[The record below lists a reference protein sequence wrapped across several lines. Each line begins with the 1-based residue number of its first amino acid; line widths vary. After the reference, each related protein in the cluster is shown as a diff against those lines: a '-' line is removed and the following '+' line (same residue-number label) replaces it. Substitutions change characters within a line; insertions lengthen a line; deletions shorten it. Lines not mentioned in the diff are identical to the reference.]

1 MLSKIRDF
9 VVGAV
14 AALLLFMIVLKQAM
28 SSGEDKADKDNLEEV
43 LKNVD
48 HAKKVDD
55 NTNDMSVDDR
65 INRMRERSS
74 SK

>member
-14 AALLLFMIVLKQAM
+14 AALLLFIIVLKQTM
-28 SSGEDKADKDNLEEV
+28 SSGEDKADKENLEKV

-48 HAKKVDD
+48 DAKKVDD
-55 NTNDMSVDDR
+55 NTNDMSVGDR
-65 INRMRERSS
+65 IKRMRERSGS
-74 SK
+74 E

>member
-9 VVGAV
+9 VVGLV
-14 AALLLFMIVLKQAM
+14 LALFLFILVLKQAM
-28 SSGEDKADKDNLEEV
+28 SSGEDKADKENLEEV

-48 HAKKVDD
+48 DAKKVDD

-65 INRMRERSS
+65 IKRMRERSS